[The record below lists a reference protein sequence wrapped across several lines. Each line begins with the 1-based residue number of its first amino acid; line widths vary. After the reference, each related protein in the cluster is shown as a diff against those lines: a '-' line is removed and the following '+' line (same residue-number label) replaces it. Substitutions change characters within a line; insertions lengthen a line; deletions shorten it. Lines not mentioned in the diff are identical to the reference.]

1 MMTFISFDA
10 RVRADRLIGFYVP
23 TNVPSASA
31 SFTVTITG
39 LGTPDAPGPLY
50 AIVSFAAPIPGDRHV
65 VFTCPPS
72 VPLGIAHFL
81 VLITTASATATVYQ
95 LRPHRPRKS
104 KLKPRRRARSK
115 G

>member
-39 LGTPDAPGPLY
+39 PGTPDAPGPLY
-50 AIVSFAAPIPGDRHV
+50 AIVSFACAIPADRHV

-81 VLITTASATATVYQ
+81 VLITTASTTAAIYQ
-95 LRPHRPRKS
+95 LKVQRPRKS
-104 KLKPRRRARSK
+104 KPKSRRRPRRKA
-115 G
+115 